1 MIGIILL
8 ISTFASVLLLAYS
21 IYNYLKDPSQNRKSE
36 HAVKLVVPI
45 QLLRDSK
52 TGQEELQLRD
62 GTKVTLSPSD
72 MQRLS
77 KGIIS
82 LEELEAEYISYK
94 DLK

>member
-1 MIGIILL
+1 MIGIVFL
-8 ISTFASVLLLAYS
+8 IGTFASTVFLGYS
-21 IYNYLKDPSQNRKSE
+21 IYIYMKDGSGEKKNKKMD
-36 HAVKLVVPI
+36 KLLVPI
-45 QLLRDSK
+45 QLLKDSE

-72 MQRLS
+72 LQRLS

-94 DLK
+94 ELK